1 MANTLIEHHAPASVY
16 RAIAAR
22 DSSKILIHATVGV
35 LQVPVQQEGGIII
48 NVVVYDL

>member
-1 MANTLIEHHAPASVY
+1 MANTLIEQHAPASVC

-35 LQVPVQQEGGIII
+35 LQVLAQQAGGIII